1 MSEHFQKEEIDKH
14 YGELIKKSRKSAID
28 MASITKQ
35 EIDKDKNADFKYSNM
50 IS

>member
-14 YGELIKKSRKSAID
+14 YGELIKKSRVLALY

-35 EIDKDKNADFKYSNM
+35 EIEKYKNADFYNLNM